1 VQSFSFKASFV
12 YFSAACLSFGHPV
25 FSVDMSTTLFIYT
38 TKIQF
43 KEKKTFSTLQ
53 QTHLK
58 KENEVILLLPVS

>member
-43 KEKKTFSTLQ
+43 KEKTFSTLQ